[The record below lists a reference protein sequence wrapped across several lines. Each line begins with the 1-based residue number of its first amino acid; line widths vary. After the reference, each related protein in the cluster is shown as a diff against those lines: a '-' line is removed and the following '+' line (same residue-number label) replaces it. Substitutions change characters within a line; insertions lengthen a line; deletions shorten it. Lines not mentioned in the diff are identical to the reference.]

1 MTEYFPEPKSSGE
14 RVKVELMI
22 KILNLILVILLEYQ
36 YIKTFL
42 QDSIKKCS
50 KGTSSVE
57 FEILIIIAKYIL

>member
-1 MTEYFPEPKSSGE
+1 MNEYFPEPKSSGE

-42 QDSIKKCS
+42 QDSIKKSS

-57 FEILIIIAKYIL
+57 FEILIIIVKYIL